1 MKEFVDVTTP
11 ERGATV
17 FLPQMPKKR
26 AQMETIKCVHP
37 VYA

>member
-17 FLPQMPKKR
+17 FLPQMSKKR